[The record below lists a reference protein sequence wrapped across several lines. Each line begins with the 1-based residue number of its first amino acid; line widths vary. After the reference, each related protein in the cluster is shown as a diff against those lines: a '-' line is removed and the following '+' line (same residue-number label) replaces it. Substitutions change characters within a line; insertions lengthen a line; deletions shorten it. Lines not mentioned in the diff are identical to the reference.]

1 MLQSQDQHVG
11 ASRKPLREYHV
22 CLSSGETLYILA
34 HDSEEAAWAALELAV
49 DRSLY
54 LVDVKL
60 ADEW

>member
-1 MLQSQDQHVG
+1 MNTTYVYLVG
-11 ASRKPLREYHV
+11 KL
-22 CLSSGETLYILA
+22 LYILA

-54 LVDVKL
+54 LVDVRL